1 MNTNQLK
8 LNIMEGKEPKS
19 NFNKT
24 QLKYEQFLKELK
36 YETEINNV
44 KSLSLYSKKYGVNN
58 FFTTFLIKNN
68 VLFKNE
74 NGFYK
79 WNEKIPISIKLISKF
94 RIFAY
99 EANCKCREKNKF
111 VKPKEKTI
119 VNYKP
124 KLKTPIV
131 KNNNEPEIGLIR
143 KFLKWIY

>member
-1 MNTNQLK
+1 MKTNQLK
-8 LNIMEGKEPKS
+8 LNLMETKNEKS
-19 NFNKT
+19 NFYKT
-24 QLKYEQFLKELK
+24 QLKYEEFLKELK
-36 YETEINNV
+36 HETEINKV
-44 KSLSLYSKKYGVNN
+44 KSLSLYSKKYGINN
-58 FFTTFLIKNN
+58 FITTFLIKNN

-99 EANCKCREKNKF
+99 EANLKCRGKNKF

-131 KNNNEPEIGLIR
+131 KNNNEEQIGIIR